1 MNYFSRA
8 IDWLTTPSPPNAQ
21 QQQRA
26 EQQARGSDAA
36 DQAAAARPVVAPEKP
51 DVIGAAIKTASQRGD
66 TAAIK
71 SLADLAGQ
79 ASRSNYDAVTKAAL
93 GYIQQTDALQG
104 EAPIQTAGV
113 IRQVSQTVETIDF
126 DALTRRS
133 MRPNPLDEYANYTY
147 HIKFWMTSESL
158 AETVTSSK
166 SVVDTI
172 PKVVIAESGATAGF
186 NITEFTLRNL
196 VGTNNET
203 RNMPSV
209 SYTMKIIE
217 PYGFSLPD
225 RLNSTAQ
232 QFGTINWQR
241 AKFFIEVWY
250 VGYNEDGTPVDQAL
264 FHQIY
269 RVVITTISFSG
280 NEGGGSYDVQ
290 GIMDG
295 QIGYTNQLDLQ
306 SSTISVSATTV
317 GEFFDKFQKAL
328 NLNQETLALGTAP
341 LAQYEIR
348 LPNEMR
354 SWQMNKSRL
363 SDDQRSKNMNIKAEG
378 NTVQI
383 TATKGI
389 DFSSLVYQTLSLC
402 DEFKNWTQGGQNQQ
416 GSVTTLTHGLVKNV
430 KIHSKVS
437 YVGYDFRAGKY
448 VEKVTYTIVPYWE
461 ARVRGEDIPTIRAV
475 EKRNVQLQKLKYLLT
490 TGRIKKRYEWIYTG
504 LNLDIIKFD
513 LKVNNFFAIAT
524 VPYAGTNNYS
534 NQTVGPLANDKSSAW
549 EQRLAQYRK
558 AKERYESLPKQ
569 IQEAE
574 RLVEGLQNANQKLRG
589 LTAQLQ
595 EKDSYGELRVLG
607 AERLILLRERQQIA
621 ANIPGLTAAQQQVA
635 ALQQERNTLEQN
647 LRQQT
652 QDFVDFYD
660 REPSDIIKDNPQA
673 LARRRGV
680 EQLRTRFAA
689 VNGTQ
694 QQLFVED
701 QDIIDPDFPYVN
713 TVIPSDSA
721 RQADGNQGAAS
732 QQTPTFSTNQ
742 INYPKSRN
750 LWGSVVGNYDSV
762 NKEMIKIDLE
772 IRGDPWWMGHSN
784 LDIDA
789 AVPDKLADLD
799 SNFAELIGGD
809 NMYYLTF
816 RSGQAPNPETGFMEF
831 TQNNQFVDGFYLVIQ
846 VKNIFANGKF
856 TQVLSSCKDTFSQH
870 GNTAMDSYIKKADEA
885 AKKAEQARIQPA
897 SPVQP
902 QRNLAPLGNPSGDGS
917 GY

>member
-1 MNYFSRA
+1 MN
-8 IDWLTTPSPPNAQ
+8 WLTDLIKPSAPNAQ
-21 QQQRA
+21 QQRRA
-26 EQQARGSDAA
+26 EQQRIGSDAA
-36 DQAAAARPVVAPEKP
+36 DKAAAAKPVVAPEQP
-51 DVIGAAIKTASQRGD
+51 DIIGAAIKTASQRGD
-66 TAAIK
+66 AATIK

-104 EAPIQTAGV
+104 EATIQTRGA

-166 SVVDTI
+166 GVVDRI
-172 PKVVIAESGATAGF
+172 AKVVIAESGATAGF

-250 VGYNEDGTPVDQAL
+250 VGYNQDGTPVEQAL

-269 RVVITTISFSG
+269 RVVITTINFSG
-280 NEGGGSYDVQ
+280 NEGGGSYEIQ

-317 GEFFDKFQKAL
+317 GQFFDKFQQAL

-354 SWQMNKSRL
+354 DWKMNKSRL
-363 SDDQRSKNMNIKAEG
+363 SDDQRSKNMNIKADG

-416 GSVTTLTHGLVKNV
+416 GGATTLTHGLVKNV

-475 EKRNVQLQKLKYLLT
+475 EKRNVQLEKLKYLLT
-490 TGRIKKRYEWIYTG
+490 TGRIRKRYEWIYTG

-534 NQTVGPLANDKSSAW
+534 NQTVGPLANDKASAW

-574 RLVEGLQNANQKLRG
+574 RLVGGLQNANQRLRG

-595 EKDSYGELRVLG
+595 DKDTYGELAVLG
-607 AERLILLRERQQIA
+607 AERLILLRSRQEIV
-621 ANIPGLTAAQQQVA
+621 ANIPGLNAAQQQVA

-660 REPSDIIKDNPQA
+660 REPSAIIQDNPQA

-680 EQLRTRFAA
+680 SQLQSRFDA
-689 VNGTQ
+689 VNETQ

-713 TVIPSDSA
+713 TVIPSDAA

-732 QQTPTFSTNQ
+732 QQSATNSTNQ
-742 INYPKSRN
+742 INYSKSRS
-750 LWGSVVGNYDSV
+750 LFGSVIGNYDSV

-846 VKNIFANGKF
+846 VKSIFANGKF
-856 TQVLSSCKDTFSQH
+856 TQLLSSCKDTFSQH

-885 AKKAEQARIQPA
+885 AKKTEQAKITPA

-902 QRNLAPLGNPSGDGS
+902 QINLTPFLPQW
-917 GY
+917 

>member
-1 MNYFSRA
+1 MNWFSRA
-8 IDWLTTPSPPNAQ
+8 IDYLVTPSTPNAQ
-21 QQQRA
+21 QQRIA
-26 EQQARGSDAA
+26 EQQERGAQAA
-36 DQAAAARPVVAPEKP
+36 DQAAAARPVVAPERP
-51 DVIGAAIKTASQRGD
+51 DVIGAAIKTANQRGD
-66 TAAIK
+66 TATIK
-71 SLADLAGQ
+71 NLADLAGQ

-104 EAPIQTAGV
+104 EAPIRTAGT
-113 IRQVSQTVETIDF
+113 IRQVSQNVETIDF
-126 DALTRRS
+126 DALTRES

-158 AETVTSSK
+158 SETVSSSK
-166 SVVDTI
+166 GVVDAI

-241 AKFFIEVWY
+241 AKFFIEVWF
-250 VGYNEDGTPVDQAL
+250 VGYDENGAPVDQAL

-269 RVVITTISFSG
+269 RVVITTINFSG
-280 NEGGGSYDVQ
+280 NEGGGSYEVQ

-306 SSTISVSATTV
+306 TSTISVSATTV
-317 GEFFDKFQKAL
+317 GDFFDKFQKAL
-328 NLNQETLALGTAP
+328 NFNQETLALGTAP

-461 ARVRGEDIPTIRAV
+461 TRVRGEDIPTIRAV
-475 EKRNVQLQKLKYLLT
+475 EKRNVQMQKLKFLLT
-490 TGRIKKRYEWIYTG
+490 SGRIKKRYEWIYTG

-534 NQTVGPLANDKSSAW
+534 NQTIGPLANDKASAW

-558 AKERYESLPKQ
+558 AKERYNALPKQ

-607 AERLILLRERQQIA
+607 AERLILLRERQQIV
-621 ANIPGLTAAQQQVA
+621 ANIPGLNTAQQQVA

-660 REPSDIIKDNPQA
+660 REPSAIIQDNPQA

-680 EQLRTRFAA
+680 EQLRSRFAA
-689 VNGTQ
+689 VNQ
-694 QQLFVED
+694 ENQQLFVED

-713 TVIPSDSA
+713 TVIPNDAA

-742 INYPKSRN
+742 INYPKSRS
-750 LWGSVVGNYDSV
+750 LFGSVIGNFDSA

-784 LDIDA
+784 IDIDA
-789 AVPDKLADLD
+789 AVPDKLADLN

-856 TQVLSSCKDTFSQH
+856 SQVLTSCKDTFSQH

-885 AKKAEQARIQPA
+885 AKKTEQARIAPA

-902 QRNLAPLGNPSGDGS
+902 QRNLQPLGNPSGDVS

>member
-1 MNYFSRA
+1 MSWL
-8 IDWLTTPSPPNAQ
+8 DWLVKPGAPTERQ
-21 QQQRA
+21 QNLARQKA
-26 EQQARGSDAA
+26 EQSGTPVNTGHPVVNQERPDAFNQGVAAAGRTGVAGAGVLGAESTLVGLSQVEQEAKNRLELLSLQQA
-36 DQAAAARPVVAPEKP
+36 DQAGVSFA
-51 DVIGAAIKTASQRGD
+51 
-66 TAAIK
+66 
-71 SLADLAGQ
+71 
-79 ASRSNYDAVTKAAL
+79 KAA
-93 GYIQQTDALQG
+93 
-104 EAPIQTAGV
+104 GV
-113 IRQVSQTVETIDF
+113 GAKVSQTVESIDF
-126 DALTRRS
+126 DALTRAS
-133 MRPNPLDEYANYTY
+133 MQPNALDEYANYTY

-158 AETVTSSK
+158 AEKVTSTNK
-166 SVVDTI
+166 EAIDTI
-172 PKVVIAESGATAGF
+172 PKVVVAESGATAGF

-209 SYTMKIIE
+209 SYTMKVIE

-241 AKFFIEVWY
+241 AKFFVEIWF
-250 VGYNEDGTPVDQAL
+250 VGYNENGTPVTQAL

-269 RVVITTISFSG
+269 RVVITVINFSG
-280 NEGGGSYDVQ
+280 NEGGGSYEIQ

-295 QIGYTNQLDLQ
+295 QIGFTNQLDLQ

-328 NLNQETLALGTAP
+328 NFNQETLALGTAP

-378 NTVQI
+378 NTVQV

-402 DEFKNWTQGGQNQQ
+402 DEFKTWTQGGQNQE
-416 GSVTTLTHGLVKNV
+416 GAVTTLTHGMVKNV
-430 KIHSKVS
+430 KIHSKVN

-461 ARVRGEDIPTIRAV
+461 TRVRGEDIPTIRAV
-475 EKRNVQLQKLKYLLT
+475 EKRNVQMEKLKFLLT

-558 AKERYESLPKQ
+558 AKERYQALPEQITLAEQDLKTAQNRAGRVNNSIQAITQELESLKDNRMITQ
-569 IQEAE
+569 QYRDERTLALSSSLQDLQSQTVEASQQ
-574 RLVEGLQNANQKLRG
+574 RLNNLRG
-589 LTAQLQ
+589 ELSQA
-595 EKDSYGELRVLG
+595 EK
-607 AERLILLRERQQIA
+607 
-621 ANIPGLTAAQQQVA
+621 
-635 ALQQERNTLEQN
+635 N

-660 REPSDIIKDNPQA
+660 REPSAIIRDNPQA

-680 EQLRTRFAA
+680 EQLQSRFSA
-689 VNGTQ
+689 VNQTQ

-713 TVIPSDSA
+713 TVIPNDAA
-721 RQADGNQGAAS
+721 RQADGNQGTSS

-742 INYPKSRN
+742 INYPKSRS
-750 LWGSVVGNYDSV
+750 LFGAVVGNYDSV

-784 LDIDA
+784 IDIDG
-789 AVPDKLADLD
+789 AVPDKLGDL
-799 SNFAELIGGD
+799 NPAFAELIGGD

-846 VKNIFANGKF
+846 VKNIFANGRF

-885 AKKAEQARIQPA
+885 AKKAEQAKIQPA
-897 SPVQP
+897 NPANPRQ
-902 QRNLAPLGNPSGDGS
+902 NLAPLGNPMGDVS

>member
-1 MNYFSRA
+1 MSGWLSR
-8 IDWLTTPSPPNAQ
+8 LLSPSAPNAQ
-21 QQQRA
+21 QQRLA
-26 EQQARGSDAA
+26 EQKAQGAEAA
-36 DQAAAARPVVAPEKP
+36 DQAAAARPVVAPERP
-51 DVIGAAIKTASQRGD
+51 DVVGAAIKTATERGD
-66 TAAIK
+66 TATIR

-79 ASRSNYDAVTKAAL
+79 SSRSNYDAVTQAAL

-104 EAPIQTAGV
+104 EAPIRTAGT
-113 IRQVSQTVETIDF
+113 IRQVSQNVETIDF
-126 DALTRRS
+126 DALTRAS

-158 AETVTSSK
+158 AETLVSSSK
-166 SVVDTI
+166 GKVDSI

-241 AKFFIEVWY
+241 AKFFIEVWF
-250 VGYNEDGTPVDQAL
+250 VGYNENGTPVDQAL

-269 RVVITTISFSG
+269 RVVITTINFSG

-306 SSTISVSATTV
+306 TSTISVSATTV
-317 GEFFDKFQKAL
+317 GEFFDKFQTAL
-328 NLNQETLALGTAP
+328 NFNQETLALGTAP

-363 SDDQRSKNMNIKAEG
+363 SDDQRSKNMNIKADG
-378 NTVQI
+378 NTVQV

-430 KIHSKVS
+430 KIHSKVN

-461 ARVRGEDIPTIRAV
+461 TRVRGEDIPTIRAV
-475 EKRNVQLQKLKYLLT
+475 EKRNVQLQKLKFLLQS
-490 TGRIKKRYEWIYTG
+490 GRIKKRYEWIYTG

-534 NQTVGPLANDKSSAW
+534 NQTVGPLANDTASAW

-558 AKERYESLPKQ
+558 AKERYNALPKQ

-574 RLVEGLQNANQKLRG
+574 RLTNGLTNANQRLRG
-589 LTAQLQ
+589 INQQLQ
-595 EKDSYGELRVLG
+595 DKDSYGVLAIQG
-607 AERLILLRERQQIA
+607 PARDDLEQERSQIEQ
-621 ANIPGLTAAQQQVA
+621 NIPGLQAAREQVA
-635 ALQQERNTLEQN
+635 KLKAERQALEQN

-660 REPSDIIKDNPQA
+660 REPSAIIQDNPQA

-680 EQLRTRFAA
+680 QQLQTRFAA
-689 VNGTQ
+689 VNQ
-694 QQLFVED
+694 ENQQLFVED

-713 TVIPSDSA
+713 TVIPSDTA

-742 INYPKSRN
+742 INYPKSRS
-750 LWGSVVGNYDSV
+750 LFGSVIGNFDSA

-784 LDIDA
+784 IDIDA

-856 TQVLSSCKDTFSQH
+856 SQVLTSCKDTFSQH

-885 AKKAEQARIQPA
+885 AKKAEQQRIAPA

-902 QRNLAPLGNPSGDGS
+902 QRNLQPLGNPSGDVS
-917 GY
+917 G